1 MADQKLQLSRAIAV
15 VPSDTIDIPQ
25 PETKVAS
32 GAQTSATPNKLT
44 DSGATFDDG
53 AIKVGDIVH
62 DTTSGAMGIATV
74 TAIDSGTVLSISAD
88 IFTGTENYVIYRK
101 STTDCAWYV
110 GVSGDVQVLT
120 TGNDTVLL
128 KAVPVGWQ
136 PINIKRVDSTNTTAT
151 DIVAGW

>member
-32 GAQTSATPNKLT
+32 GAQDGTPAASELNVT
-44 DSGATFDDG
+44 TATFDDG
-53 AIKVGDIVH
+53 SIKVGDVVH
-62 DTTSGAMGIATV
+62 DTTDGAIATV
-74 TAIDSGTVLSISAD
+74 TSIDSATQLTLSAD
-88 IFTGTENYVIYRK
+88 IFTGTESYVIYRK
-101 STTDCAWYV
+101 TTTDCAWYV

-128 KAVPVGWQ
+128 TAVPVGWQ

-151 DIVAGW
+151 NIVAGW